1 MERIFTKGT
10 RILDSFGR
18 ERIFNGINVCDKGH
32 ADEKTGKHVYDLA
45 WDNGLSADLYTHGF
59 NLIRMGITWDA
70 VEPEPGKF
78 NMDYINK
85 IRSYL
90 DECEQKG
97 IYVYLD
103 MHQDLFSHYGE
114 SVGDGAPD
122 WATDTGKYKPVPT
135 RFVWAEGYFWRR
147 FVHKAFDNFWE
158 NKVVEG
164 KGLMDWFSEMW
175 AFVVKELGDHPA
187 VIGYDVFNEPF
198 PGKSGGKVFRL
209 LIKSLV
215 VTTIT
220 DSSISKLELIKKA
233 MGKGVEKARVL
244 DLYNSKILRKITSSA
259 DSIIK
264 NFDLNRYFPFLSKV
278 ASSIR
283 EVDSEKLIMMENSY
297 YSNMGIPYSC
307 PRPQVNGKDDENVVF
322 TPHAY
327 DLMVDT
333 PAYKYA
339 SDDRVGSIFAEHK
352 RSQERLD
359 VPVIV
364 GEWGGFS
371 EGNEWFPHVKFLLK
385 LFDSNKWSNTY
396 WAHFIELRETEL
408 FNDVLT
414 RPYPRAVTG
423 EIVSYCHNREEESFT
438 LTYNQDKVYDA
449 PTEIFAHKEIKSI
462 ETDGEYT
469 VTPIENSP
477 GSVVTLTTA
486 PGEHTIKIMF

>member
-1 MERIFTKGT
+1 MERIYVKGT
-10 RILDSFGR
+10 KIFDSYGR
-18 ERIFNGINVCDKGH
+18 ERIFNGINVCDKGC
-32 ADEKTGKHVYDLA
+32 ANEKTGKHDYDLA
-45 WDNGLSADLYTHGF
+45 WDGELCNDLYAHGF

-78 NMDYINK
+78 NTEYLNK

-114 SVGDGAPD
+114 SIGDGAPD

-158 NKVVEG
+158 NKPVQG
-164 KGLMDWFSEMW
+164 KGLQDWFCEMW
-175 AFVVKELGDHPA
+175 QFVVSELGSHPA
-187 VIGYDVFNEPF
+187 VIGYDMFNEPF
-198 PGKSGGKVFRL
+198 PGKSGGKVFRS
-209 LIKSLV
+209 LIKNLV

-220 DSSISKLELIKKA
+220 DSSVSKIELIKRALSK
-233 MGKGVEKARVL
+233 EKATVL
-244 DLYNSKILRKITSSA
+244 NLYNSKVFRKITSA
-259 DSIIK
+259 GDAIIRD
-264 NFDLNRYFPFLSKV
+264 FDLNRYFPFLSKV
-278 ASSIR
+278 SSSIR
-283 EVDSEKLIMMENSY
+283 EIDKDKILIMENSY
-297 YSNMGIPYSC
+297 YSNLGIPYSC
-307 PRPQVNGKDDENVVF
+307 PVPEVNGKPDSNVIY

-339 SDDRVGSIFAEHK
+339 SDDRVGSIFAEQK
-352 RSQERLD
+352 RSQERLGI
-359 VPVIV
+359 PVIV
-364 GEWGGFS
+364 GEWGGYS
-371 EGNEWFPHVKFLLK
+371 EGTEWFPHVKFLLS
-385 LFDSNKWSNTY
+385 LFDSYKWSNTY

-438 LTYNQDKVYDA
+438 LSYKQDKVYDV
-449 PTEIFAHKEIKSI
+449 PTEIFVHKPVKGVEA
-462 ETDGEYT
+462 DGEYT
-469 VTPIENSP
+469 ITPIENSQ
-477 GSVVTLTTA
+477 GSVVKLTTS
-486 PGEHTIKIMF
+486 PGEHTIKITF